1 MKRES
6 GPSGYFLVVKIHK
19 VAYNLHMNIKKGDF
33 LVGEHA
39 IWSIRDYSSGILLLK
54 RFWTDREELYPNTMT
69 LSRSALKHD
78 LLSNN
83 LKYIPKEKAS
93 TIKVLYS

>member
-1 MKRES
+1 MA
-6 GPSGYFLVVKIHK
+6 KIHK
-19 VAYNLHMNIKKGDF
+19 VAYNLHMNIKKGDY
-33 LVGEHA
+33 LVGEHIIWA
-39 IWSIRDYSSGILLLK
+39 IKDYSSGILLLK
-54 RFWTDREELYPNTMT
+54 RYWTDRVDFYPETMP

-78 LLSNN
+78 LLANQ